1 MAEPRKRRPPNL
13 APSALGGP
21 RHELQRCMERLR
33 SDLESALEAVL
44 ERHGEDV
51 ACCTERWTAL
61 QDAGF
66 HSAPSDP
73 SEPGRRRISRN
84 LPTSVVVP
92 PNVWPETPKL
102 PPPPQSLTSVDA
114 GMLRRAAEPGF
125 EQSEQSSLSSTRA
138 SSHRSE
144 LISPAAHVAHLLPGG
159 VGVSP
164 KPPCVD
170 LLPQLT
176 PPGQT
181 TQNQASTRATPGCLS
196 DSDESVVQQP
206 PPSTRRKESKLAAG
220 FSPLSSARRT
230 TVLEPDKPTLKD
242 FVRSPRYELLSA
254 TVILLNAAFIVWEAH
269 RRAILA
275 ATQVDLNSDEMLF
288 GLAANIFCVLFVL
301 DLALRMHTER
311 GRFFRSSE
319 RNWTLFDLFVSVTAV
334 LEAIVHWC
342 TFASSTV
349 SSLRLF
355 LRKFSMLR
363 ILRLLRVVRM
373 TRATR
378 VIRFLGELRLMIFS
392 LTGSLKS
399 LAWSVVLIL
408 IILLVFGVC
417 FTDGVVTYCLQ
428 HSAFG
433 AAHTEEMRRFF
444 GTVTQSSVS
453 LFMAMSGGEDWGNML
468 AALAPL
474 PLEYSLL
481 FLGFI
486 SFTVLALLN
495 VVTAVFVNTALQRS
509 QNDREL
515 VVQKEMEYKEELVSI
530 VEQVFME
537 LDKNHSGSLNIE
549 EFEQHVDDEKIMAY
563 LRSRDIDIGQ
573 VRTLFMLLDVDGT
586 GDVSM
591 EEFVNGILRLKGGA
605 SSMDLAFLTYQVGWI
620 LHNMQELQKLIS
632 NQQACS
638 QSSR

>member
-13 APSALGGP
+13 AASALGGP
-21 RHELQRCMERLR
+21 RRELQSCVERLR
-33 SDLESALEAVL
+33 SDLESALEAAL

-61 QDAGF
+61 HDAGF

-73 SEPGRRRISRN
+73 SEPSRRRISRDM
-84 LPTSVVVP
+84 PMSVIVP

-114 GMLRRAAEPGF
+114 VVLRRAAEPGS
-125 EQSEQSSLSSTRA
+125 EQSEQSSLPSTRA

-144 LISPAAHVAHLLPGG
+144 TISPAAHAVHPVPQGKG
-159 VGVSP
+159 MSP
-164 KPPCVD
+164 EPPSAD
-170 LLPQLT
+170 LLPQLAS
-176 PPGQT
+176 PGQT
-181 TQNQASTRATPGCLS
+181 TRNQTSMRATPSCLS

-206 PPSTRRKESKLAAG
+206 PPSTRRTGSKTAAS
-220 FSPLSSARRT
+220 FSPLSSAKRT
-230 TVLEPDKPTLKD
+230 NLLETDKPTLKD
-242 FVRSPRYELLSA
+242 FIRSPRYELLSA
-254 TVILLNAAFIVWEAH
+254 TVILLNAAFIVWETQ

-275 ATQVDLNSDEMLF
+275 ATRIDLNSDEILF
-288 GLAANIFCVLFVL
+288 GIAANIFCVLFVV
-301 DLALRMHTER
+301 DLVLRMQAQG

-319 RNWTLFDLFVSVTAV
+319 RNWNMFDVFVSATACA
-334 LEAIVHWC
+334 EAMVHWY
-342 TFASSTV
+342 TFASSTP

-378 VIRFLGELRLMIFS
+378 VIRFLGELRLMVFS

-433 AAHTEEMRRFF
+433 AAHTEDMRRFF

-468 AALAPL
+468 TALAPL
-474 PLEYSLL
+474 PWEYSLL

-515 VVQKEMEYKEELVSI
+515 VVQKEMEYKEELVTI

-537 LDKNHSGSLNIE
+537 LDTNHSGSLTIE
-549 EFEQHVDDEKIMAY
+549 EFELHVDDEKIMAY

-605 SSMDLAFLTYQVGWI
+605 SGIDLAFLTYQVGWI
-620 LHNMQELQKLIS
+620 LHNMQELQKLVA
-632 NQQACS
+632 NQQKCS

>member
-1 MAEPRKRRPPNL
+1 
-13 APSALGGP
+13 
-21 RHELQRCMERLR
+21 MERLR
-33 SDLESALEAVL
+33 SDLESALKAVL
-44 ERHGEDV
+44 ERHGDDV

-61 QDAGF
+61 HDAGF

-73 SEPGRRRISRN
+73 SEPSRRRISRDMKM
-84 LPTSVVVP
+84 SAVVP

-114 GMLRRAAEPGF
+114 GVLRRPAEPGS
-125 EQSEQSSLSSTRA
+125 EQSEQGSLSSSTRA
-138 SSHRSE
+138 SSHRGE
-144 LISPAAHVAHLLPGG
+144 HIGPDVHVPYPFLEGTGA
-159 VGVSP
+159 SP
-164 KPPCVD
+164 KPPSAD
-170 LLPQLT
+170 LLPQLA
-176 PPGQT
+176 PPGQLAE
-181 TQNQASTRATPGCLS
+181 NQSSMRATPSCLS
-196 DSDESVVQQP
+196 DSEESVVQR
-206 PPSTRRKESKLAAG
+206 PPSTRRKDAKMAVG
-220 FSPLSSARRT
+220 FSPLSSAKRT
-230 TVLEPDKPTLKD
+230 HLLESDKPTLKD
-242 FVRSPRYELLSA
+242 FIRSPRYELLSA
-254 TVILLNAAFIVWEAH
+254 VIILLNAAFIVWETQ

-275 ATQVDLNSDEMLF
+275 ANLIDLNSDEIYF
-288 GLAANIFCVLFVL
+288 GIAANVFCLLFVV
-301 DLALRMHTER
+301 DLVLRMRAER
-311 GRFFRSSE
+311 ERFFRSSE
-319 RNWTLFDLFVSVTAV
+319 RSWNMFDVFVSGTAV
-334 LEAIVHWC
+334 LEAIVHWY
-342 TFASSTV
+342 TYASSTP

-373 TRATR
+373 TRASR
-378 VIRFLGELRLMIFS
+378 AIRFLGELRLMVFS

-408 IILLVFGVC
+408 IILLVFGVF
-417 FTDGVVTYCLQ
+417 FTDGVVTYCVQ

-433 AAHTEEMRRFF
+433 LAHTEDMRRFF

-468 AALAPL
+468 SALTPL
-474 PLEYSLL
+474 PWEYSLL
-481 FLGFI
+481 FLGFV

-509 QNDREL
+509 Q
-515 VVQKEMEYKEELVSI
+515 KEMKYKEELVSI

-620 LHNMQELQKLIS
+620 HHNVQELQKLVAS
-632 NQQACS
+632 QQTCS
-638 QSSR
+638 QGQPQM